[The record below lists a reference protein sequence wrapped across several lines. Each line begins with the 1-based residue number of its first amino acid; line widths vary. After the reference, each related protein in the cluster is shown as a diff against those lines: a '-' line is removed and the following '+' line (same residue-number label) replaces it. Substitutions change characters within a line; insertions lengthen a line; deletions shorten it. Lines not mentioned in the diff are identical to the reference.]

1 MRIDDVMILNF
12 SAIAIIAKIN
22 TRIKIKA
29 VNNNPNNRLKF
40 ICAINITVST
50 HYI

>member
-1 MRIDDVMILNF
+1 MLSF
-12 SAIAIIAKIN
+12 SVIAIIAKIN
-22 TRIKIKA
+22 TEMRIKV

-40 ICAINITVST
+40 ICAISITVST